1 MTRREGNAGVHRA
14 SVGACARIVEEPGVR
29 DSRKTTPRAALALLI
44 RRATVRRVS
53 GWRVSVWRVSAGV
66 ALLASVAVLGSG
78 GCADQGE
85 GERCTFFK
93 GGDAGENGTSECA
106 AGLLCT
112 VTSYYST
119 DMVSMGVGTL
129 GVCCPPSGTAATDP
143 ACQPTVGGSTT
154 APPPTGDGG
163 FDAATKD
170 GEAAKDGSHDST
182 VGS

>member
-1 MTRREGNAGVHRA
+1 MTGGEGNAGVHRA

-44 RRATVRRVS
+44 RRATI
-53 GWRVSVWRVSAGV
+53 GV
-66 ALLASVAVLGSG
+66 VLAAATAALGSG

-119 DMVSMGVGTL
+119 DMVSTGVGTL

-163 FDAATKD
+163 FDGSVRD
-170 GEAAKDGSHDST
+170 GEAPKDGSHDST
-182 VGS
+182 VGG